1 MYTCPE
7 TDIYSRLTHG
17 LTEATHT
24 ILKEAAHTPHPAQDC
39 GRTLLRSGRQSP
51 QPQGSVRTL
60 QGGEVEHEPV
70 KDTDMGLIS

>member
-24 ILKEAAHTPHPAQDC
+24 ILKEAAHTPHPTQDWKNAAEEWEHTQ
-39 GRTLLRSGRQSP
+39 RKSS
-51 QPQGSVRTL
+51 QPQGSVGTL
-60 QGGEVEHEPV
+60 QGGA
-70 KDTDMGLIS
+70 

>member
-17 LTEATHT
+17 LTEATHK

-39 GRTLLRSGRQSP
+39 GRTLLRSGSTHGGKAHSP
-51 QPQGSVRTL
+51 RALWGRCREERWSTNQ
-60 QGGEVEHEPV
+60 
-70 KDTDMGLIS
+70 